1 MIAVKCLM
9 ELRLKSLDSQTRH
22 SSWKLMMDV
31 IKVTLTIVMRYITI
45 ETRYIN
51 DDLIIN
57 VKVT

>member
-1 MIAVKCLM
+1 MIVVECLM
-9 ELRLKSLDSQTRH
+9 VSRLKSLDTQTRH

-45 ETRYIN
+45 ETRDIN